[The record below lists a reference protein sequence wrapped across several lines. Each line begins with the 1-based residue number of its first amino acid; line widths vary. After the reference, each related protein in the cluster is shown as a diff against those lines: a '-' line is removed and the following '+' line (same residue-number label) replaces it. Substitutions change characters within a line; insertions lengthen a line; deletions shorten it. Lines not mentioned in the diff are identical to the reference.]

1 MPEIPLPP
9 AYLLILLL
17 AIVYAALFHL
27 WRGRRWSDLAVAVLA
42 ALAGMVAGQLLA
54 PWLGIDLLRI
64 GDVYVLVDT
73 LLAWGLMLAANWLKG

>member
-9 AYLLILLL
+9 TYLLILLL

>member
-1 MPEIPLPP
+1 MPELPLPP

-17 AIVYAALFHL
+17 AIVNAALFHL
-27 WRGRRWSDLAVAVLA
+27 WQGRRWRDLAVSAAA

-54 PWLGIDLLRI
+54 PWLGIELLPI
-64 GDVYVLVDT
+64 GEVYVLVDT